1 MDEVIPA
8 LCAGLC
14 CFAMYGLGA
23 GGAGW
28 LVHLRMRRV
37 EAELGRPA
45 LPDPE
50 VALLLYAGASVV
62 WLSAAV
68 IAAVGL
74 FKREWTRAGRNSFFV
89 LLAHF
94 AILTA
99 AAVGVT
105 VGAPLGA
112 PAPVLLVGMACAIV
126 LGSAVMA
133 SGFLWRW
140 GSARIARLEARPPTG
155 DPPGIERWAI
165 YAGALVIGMVG
176 LFAPLLYKE
185 PQNVRVGVTAMR
197 IGVAHL
203 MGIVVLVCV
212 GLPILTAVA
221 LPDAALVR

>member
-1 MDEVIPA
+1 MDEVTPA
-8 LCAGLC
+8 LCAGAC

-28 LVHLRMRRV
+28 LVHRRTRTV
-37 EAELGRPA
+37 ERDLGRPA

-62 WLSAAV
+62 WLSAAA

-74 FKREWTRAGRNSFFV
+74 FKREWTRAGRNAFFV

-105 VGAPLGA
+105 VGEPLGA
-112 PAPVLLVGMACAIV
+112 PPAALMVGMACAIV

-133 SGFLWRW
+133 SAFLWRF
-140 GSARIARLEARPPTG
+140 GTARIARIEREPPTG
-155 DPPGIERWAI
+155 DPPGAERFAI
-165 YAGALVIGMVG
+165 YAGSLLVGMIG
-176 LFAPLLYKE
+176 LFVPLLYKE
-185 PQNVRVGVTAMR
+185 PQNVRVGITALR
-197 IGVAHL
+197 LALVHL
-203 MGIVVLVCV
+203 MGIVVAVCV
-212 GLPILTAVA
+212 ALPILAALA
-221 LPDAALVR
+221 LPDAPLPR